1 MEESRRKKI
10 VAISQEIFEF
20 AKLLKDNENDTMMD
34 SPIIDKIIILCIKHK
49 HASGVDMQ
57 EIILSIQ
64 KLIKVEEINNFAP
77 ENFCV
82 EITEKN
88 RDVLIKHF
96 KNFNKTNYNF
106 NLDCKYLNSNK
117 KINYLAP
124 SFSLIENVKVLTTE
138 EFLKI
143 ISQSNLI

>member
-106 NLDCKYLNSNK
+106 NSDCKYLNSNK

-124 SFSLIENVKVLTTE
+124 SFSLIENVKVLSTE
-138 EFLKI
+138 EFVKI

>member
-1 MEESRRKKI
+1 MEELRRKKI

-20 AKLLKDNENDTMMD
+20 AKLLKDDENNTMAD

-82 EITEKN
+82 EITEKKQ
-88 RDVLIKHF
+88 RCFD
-96 KNFNKTNYNF
+96 KTF
-106 NLDCKYLNSNK
+106 
-117 KINYLAP
+117 
-124 SFSLIENVKVLTTE
+124 
-138 EFLKI
+138 
-143 ISQSNLI
+143 

>member
-20 AKLLKDNENDTMMD
+20 AKLLKDDENDTMAD
-34 SPIIDKIIILCIKHK
+34 SPIIDKIIILCLKHK
-49 HASGVDMQ
+49 HASGVPL
-57 EIILSIQ
+57 EEALSIIQ
-64 KLIKVEEINNFAP
+64 KLIKVKEINNSVP

-88 RDVLIKHF
+88 RGVLIKHF

-106 NLDCKYLNSNK
+106 NSDCKYLNSNK

-138 EFLKI
+138 EFVKI
-143 ISQSNLI
+143 ISHRNKI